1 MLKARPGG
9 AHAARFPLPWWIG
22 LICAATIWLFCGFAL
37 PSLMS
42 GHVALSRLLAWGA
55 GLATWLGLLIV
66 TLGVFVFLRRLDLR
80 RLEQTSDAM
89 ASLRALKWPE
99 FEIAVAQ
106 GFRELG
112 YEVENHGWYT
122 PTVPVHLRL
131 RRGGQAILVECREW
145 RAEELG
151 VDAVRKLDRGMR
163 DAQAHGALLV
173 TAGTFSKQA
182 HAFVSDKPI
191 GLIDGA
197 ALLELV
203 AAGRDG
209 EPAHDEP
216 RCPVC
221 ERPMRRKRASG
232 GSTIGPRYW
241 GCSAYPR
248 CLGARP
254 LVAGATLSTP

>member
-9 AHAARFPLPWWIG
+9 AHAARFAFPWIG

-42 GHVALSRLLAWGA
+42 GHVALARLVVWVADFAPWLA
-55 GLATWLGLLIV
+55 LLIV
-66 TLGVFVFLRRLDLR
+66 TVGVFVFLWRLDVR
-80 RLEQTSDAM
+80 RLEQTGDAM
-89 ASLRALKWPE
+89 AHLRSLQWPE

-122 PTVPVHLRL
+122 PTVPVHLIL
-131 RRGGQAILVECREW
+131 RRDGQSILVECREW
-145 RAEELG
+145 RAEQLDA
-151 VDAVRKLDRGMR
+151 DAVRKLHHRMR
-163 DAQAHGALLV
+163 DARAGGALLV
-173 TAGTFSKQA
+173 TAGTFSPQA

-191 GLIDGA
+191 GLIDGT

-203 AAGRDG
+203 AAGREG
-209 EPAHDEP
+209 QSRQGQP

-221 ERPMRRKRASG
+221 ERPMRRKRAGG
-232 GSTIGPRYW
+232 GSSIGPRYW

-254 LVAGATLSTP
+254 LVAGATLSAP